1 MTDKEKQRELII
13 EIMKA
18 DEQSGLYDEPIKKT
32 AVDWLKDMLEWN
44 YGDPKML
51 EISWVNL
58 DDLFERAK
66 QMEKEQIEEAYKS
79 GAKNLEIAIKL
90 EEIERENY
98 EQ

>member
-1 MTDKEKQRELII
+1 MKQ
-13 EIMKA
+13 
-18 DEQSGLYDEPIKKT
+18 T

-66 QMEKEQIEEAYKS
+66 QMEKEQIKQAYLDS
-79 GAKNLEIAIKL
+79 S
-90 EEIERENY
+90 RETCLSYGDNPPHDDPKFAEKY
-98 EQ
+98 YQETFNTKKE